1 MSQQSNQSST
11 SNQGDQGDTQPD
23 RPTNAAVSSPGAVSQ
38 GSPTLTFKGGGWV
51 ILLSVVLVLLV
62 MGWSLLGPMLGRRPI
77 GDGYSLESYGYD
89 LTTLAIDRN
98 ELVGSGFPRGFL
110 PSRDDPKHLAG
121 REMAIFNEQNRP
133 KYVVTSDR
141 VIGAVI
147 NGQPHAWPLSML
159 NAHEIVNDT
168 VGGIPVAATYSP
180 LCDTA
185 IVFDRRIG
193 DRAMKFEVSGLLSD
207 SNLVF
212 YDKSEEGSSEQTA
225 TTDERRPSL
234 FLQLARKPVA
244 GPLAKGAT
252 IEMFPDVCITTWA
265 DWLKTHPD
273 TTVAER
279 DPQTIRRMKEIS
291 YARYFLTPQYE
302 SPVSPLP
309 DAAELAARGLREKS
323 PVVAIDLGGKWNILA
338 IESLLD
344 ALTPNA
350 DGSRETRLTV
360 DGVELEV
367 FMPKGPAVA
376 RVRRVDGKPL
386 VTIPCLVFAAN
397 AILGTEKPLA
407 WVEVPKGAGSAVP
420 TASE

>member
-1 MSQQSNQSST
+1 MS
-11 SNQGDQGDTQPD
+11 DTQPE
-23 RPTNAAVSSPGAVSQ
+23 RPIDASPKSSTGSPSDAAQ

-51 ILLSVVLVLLV
+51 ILLSVLLVFLV
-62 MGWSLLGPMLGRRPI
+62 MGWSLLGPLLGRRPI

-89 LTTLAIDRN
+89 LSSLAINRD

-147 NGQPHAWPLSML
+147 NGQPHAWPLSMM

-168 VGGIPVAATYSP
+168 VAGIPVAATYSP
-180 LCDTA
+180 LCDAA
-185 IVFDRRIG
+185 IVFDRRVG
-193 DRAMKFEVSGLLSD
+193 DGGGASKFEVSGLLSD

-212 YDKSEEGSSEQTA
+212 YDKSEEGDARE
-225 TTDERRPSL
+225 DHRPSL

-244 GPLAKGAT
+244 GPLAKGGEIT
-252 IEMFPDVCITTWA
+252 MFPDVCITTWA
-265 DWLKTHPD
+265 DWLKAHPD

-279 DPQTIRRMKEIS
+279 DPQMIRRMKEIS
-291 YARYFLTPQYE
+291 YSRYFLTPQFE

-309 DAAELAARGLREKS
+309 DAADLAARGLREKS
-323 PVVAIDLGGKWNILA
+323 PVVAINLGDDAMTGTWRLLA

-344 ALTPNA
+344 AIAPGA
-350 DGSRETRLTV
+350 DGSRETKLTV
-360 DGVELEV
+360 DGVDLEV

-376 RVRRVDGKPL
+376 RIRRADGKPL
-386 VTIPCLVFAAN
+386 LTIPCLAFAAH
-397 AILGTEKPLA
+397 AVLGRGEPLT
-407 WVEVPKGAGSAVP
+407 WIEVPKTPGANP
-420 TASE
+420 